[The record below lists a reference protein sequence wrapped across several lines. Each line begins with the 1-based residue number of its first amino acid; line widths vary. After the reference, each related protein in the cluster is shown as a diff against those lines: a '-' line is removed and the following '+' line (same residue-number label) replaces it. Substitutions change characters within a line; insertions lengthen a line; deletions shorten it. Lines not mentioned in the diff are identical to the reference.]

1 MLKRCA
7 LYRWS
12 VTEKRQGPILNSR
25 FSGALDVSVE
35 RCFEFVFFLKM
46 VKMVGVNYL
55 CALHSSG
62 TTILPAVSKIMK
74 LSTIPL
80 FYLSPSSTITTT
92 PVKESSYSQW
102 RESVFYGAYL
112 RQLSS
117 ARWLAVLSVL
127 LVEEKCLSAS
137 VFRRNR
143 KPVCGL
149 RINRSSIISA
159 HCVKIVYAVQLLPQ
173 VAASF

>member
-35 RCFEFVFFLKM
+35 RCFEFVFFLN
-46 VKMVGVNYL
+46 VKIVGVNYL
-55 CALHSSG
+55 CALLSSG

-74 LSTIPL
+74 LSKIPL

-92 PVKESSYSQW
+92 PVKESSYSQ
-102 RESVFYGAYL
+102 
-112 RQLSS
+112 
-117 ARWLAVLSVL
+117 
-127 LVEEKCLSAS
+127 
-137 VFRRNR
+137 
-143 KPVCGL
+143 
-149 RINRSSIISA
+149 
-159 HCVKIVYAVQLLPQ
+159 
-173 VAASF
+173 

>member
-92 PVKESSYSQW
+92 RSKGKLIFTVTGKRFLW
-102 RESVFYGAYL
+102 C
-112 RQLSS
+112 LSS
-117 ARWLAVLSVL
+117 STFVSSMIGGVVRTVSGREVSECFSV
-127 LVEEKCLSAS
+127 
-137 VFRRNR
+137 
-143 KPVCGL
+143 
-149 RINRSSIISA
+149 
-159 HCVKIVYAVQLLPQ
+159 
-173 VAASF
+173 